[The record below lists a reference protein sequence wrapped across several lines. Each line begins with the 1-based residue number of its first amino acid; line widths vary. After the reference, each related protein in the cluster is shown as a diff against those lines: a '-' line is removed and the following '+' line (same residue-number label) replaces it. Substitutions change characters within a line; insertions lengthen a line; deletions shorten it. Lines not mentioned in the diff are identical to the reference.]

1 VPRRIVLLAD
11 VSGSMQA
18 YSRVYLRVL
27 QGAVLGARAHAYVF
41 ATQLHPVTR
50 ALGRGRREDAIAR
63 ALTMSPDAAGGTR
76 IGGAVK
82 HFLDTDGRRGL
93 ARGAVVVIVSDG
105 WERADPALLGV
116 QMARL
121 ARLAHRVI
129 WVNPRK
135 AAPGFAPLA
144 GGMAAALPHVD
155 DFVSGHSARSVQE
168 LLDAIATG

>member
-1 VPRRIVLLAD
+1 MLRPAIVAD
-11 VSGSMQA
+11 GSVEVIGA
-18 YSRVYLRVL
+18 NL

-93 ARGAVVVIVSDG
+93 ARGEFFRDVK
-105 WERADPALLGV
+105 L
-116 QMARL
+116 
-121 ARLAHRVI
+121 
-129 WVNPRK
+129 
-135 AAPGFAPLA
+135 
-144 GGMAAALPHVD
+144 
-155 DFVSGHSARSVQE
+155 
-168 LLDAIATG
+168 IATRQTGGFQGAVD